1 MWKCAYEV
9 RLIRFEG
16 IETFSNCEILL
27 NDNKIDTL
35 FPILSDKSFI
45 INSNGKYQIL
55 LSQGEEKYSVSFSI
69 HLFEDDGMVWLPMF
83 YKSYDYLLEQPEEVY
98 EPRVLLLVHKRQMEE
113 IYSAIVTE
121 ESGMDQ
127 DLMPEIKLNYEEN
140 TMIIYE
146 DKDEPSFNGSCKL
159 DCSRTEEHIETS
171 KGPIDTEF
179 CTQINDKTEDK
190 LLEISISFQ
199 ESLAKQKHFTDKILE
214 EVEEKNKELSLALS
228 QILGLKTQ
236 LTRFE
241 IENSYLKSL
250 NNGLIG
256 TQISDLLSELETYKK
271 KLEDSEEKRSE
282 SHTPVTKEKPEETIE
297 RLLRAECEKMNI
309 QLLNKEPEEV
319 YTINGK
325 KLNIL
330 LRNGKIQCRIGNTYK
345 DLKACIDDSS
355 SETKQIVHNNYSKS
369 PLRKNLAE
377 LNSSIETPRTVSKL
391 GENSLT
397 VKPRQSKRPS
407 QSLKRQAKPLKKHL

>member
-9 RLIRFEG
+9 RVIRFEG
-16 IETFSNCEILL
+16 IETFTNCEVLL
-27 NDNKIDTL
+27 NENTLETL

-45 INSNGKYQIL
+45 VNSNGKYQIL

-98 EPRVLLLVHKRQMEE
+98 EPRVLLLVHKREMEE

-146 DKDEPSFNGSCKL
+146 DKDEPSFNESSKL
-159 DCSRTEEHIETS
+159 DCNHTEEHIETS
-171 KGPIDTEF
+171 KGPIDTEI

-199 ESLAKQKHFTDKILE
+199 ESLTKQKQYTDKILE

-228 QILGLKTQ
+228 QILGLKAQ
-236 LTRFE
+236 ITRFE

-256 TQISDLLSELETYKK
+256 TQISELLVELETYKK
-271 KLEDSEEKRSE
+271 KIEELENKRSE
-282 SHTPVTKEKPEETIE
+282 SRTSVIKERSEELIE
-297 RLLRAECEKMNI
+297 RALRAECEKMNI
-309 QLLNKEPEEV
+309 SILNKEPEEV

-325 KLNIL
+325 KFNIL
-330 LRNGKIQCRIGNTYK
+330 LRNGKLQCRVGNIYK
-345 DLKACIDDSS
+345 DLRTCIEDPN
-355 SETKQIVHNNYSKS
+355 SEAKQIVHNNYPKS

-377 LNSSIETPRTVSKL
+377 LNSSIETPRTTSKL
-391 GENSLT
+391 GENALT

-407 QSLKRQAKPLKKHL
+407 QSLKRQAKPLKKHM